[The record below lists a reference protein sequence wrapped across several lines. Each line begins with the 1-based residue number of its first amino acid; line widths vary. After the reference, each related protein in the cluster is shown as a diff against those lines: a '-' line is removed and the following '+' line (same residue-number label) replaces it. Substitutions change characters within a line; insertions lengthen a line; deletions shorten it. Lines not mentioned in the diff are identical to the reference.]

1 MSAYHPFRTVRFT
14 IAVALLTE
22 AAAALAGPAFPRRKD
37 GLWEMRVE
45 TSAKGQPMT
54 LQQCADAATDRLLQ
68 EQGASRQAEVRK
80 PTNCQ
85 EDMRSEVGRVLTHKE
100 VCKLPDTTM
109 TRLTVV
115 TGDMNSSYRVSS
127 HTTYAPPRAK
137 QDESDMTMEAQW
149 KGACPAGMRPGDMVL
164 PGGMKMNVVDMQRM
178 TAPMGA
184 AAAAGRAP
192 TQAEIQ
198 RMMGQM
204 QQSMSPEDMRRM
216 AAEMQ
221 KAMPARAGK

>member
-1 MSAYHPFRTVRFT
+1 
-14 IAVALLTE
+14 
-22 AAAALAGPAFPRRKD
+22 
-37 GLWEMRVE
+37 
-45 TSAKGQPMT
+45 MT

-68 EQGASRQAEVRK
+68 EQGASRQAEARK

-192 TQAEIQ
+192 SQAEIQ

-216 AAEMQ
+216 AAEIQ

>member
-1 MSAYHPFRTVRFT
+1 MSAFRPLRPVRIT
-14 IAVALLTE
+14 LAVALLAET
-22 AAAALAGPAFPRRKD
+22 ALVVAGPAFPRRKD

-45 TSAKGQPMT
+45 TATKGQPMT

-100 VCKLPDTTM
+100 VCKLPDATV
-109 TRLTVV
+109 TRLTVI

-127 HTTYAPPRAK
+127 HTTYAPPRPK
-137 QDESDMTMEAQW
+137 QDETDLVMEAQW

-164 PGGMKMNVVDMQRM
+164 PGGMKMNVIDMQRM

-221 KAMPARAGK
+221 KAMPAGTGK